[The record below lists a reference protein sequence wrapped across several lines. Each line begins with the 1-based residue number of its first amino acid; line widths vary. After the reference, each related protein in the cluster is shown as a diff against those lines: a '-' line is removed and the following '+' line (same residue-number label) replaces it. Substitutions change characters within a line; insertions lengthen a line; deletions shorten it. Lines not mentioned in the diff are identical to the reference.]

1 MWSLCWK
8 NSWHGFSL
16 RWREPRALSIKNT
29 FVLVTAKV
37 VFERFPGSSCQGRMQ
52 SLAHGLPSPPNLCR
66 HGAERYLPVQVCLV
80 LLWPLSFDPLSPRD
94 PPLVGPE
101 TSGKRSLPVSTKTG
115 CPPLPLV
122 SSERVVGACWQRCST
137 PTDISERSGC
147 RRRLWND
154 VVDVV

>member
-1 MWSLCWK
+1 MLSLCWK
-8 NSWHGFSL
+8 NSWHGFL
-16 RWREPRALSIKNT
+16 LGWREPRALYINNT
-29 FVLVTAKV
+29 FVLATAKV
-37 VFERFPGSSCQGRMQ
+37 ILEIPWLFLPRSHAKLSPRAP
-52 SLAHGLPSPPNLCR
+52 LAPNLCR
-66 HGAERYLPVQVCLV
+66 HGAERYLAVQVCLV
-80 LLWPLSFDPLSPRD
+80 LLWPLSFDPLSPPG

-122 SSERVVGACWQRCST
+122 SSERVVGACWQRCNT

-147 RRRLWND
+147 RRRLWSD